1 MIYSYELRTRLTFNM
16 IINIRKKATRER
28 LYVLRASRL
37 VVSALCTN
45 GKPTEIL
52 HDGRLTK
59 GQPRQK
65 IRAGRAFD
73 FSAKFAVWQQQ
84 LIRYRLLLFDGPPG
98 SRLLSLSVA
107 MRSCMV

>member
-1 MIYSYELRTRLTFNM
+1 M
-16 IINIRKKATRER
+16 
-28 LYVLRASRL
+28 LRALRL

-45 GKPTEIL
+45 GKATEIL

-84 LIRYRLLLFDGPPG
+84 QQLIRYRLLLFDGPPG
-98 SRLLSLSVA
+98 SRSLSLSVA